1 MGGLADRDL
10 PLRIVTPDLV
20 TLEARL
26 GRHLQVFTA
35 ECRLRAQ
42 RY

>member
-1 MGGLADRDL
+1 MGGLADRDS
-10 PLRIVTPDLV
+10 PLRIVTLDLV
-20 TLEARL
+20 TLEAGL
-26 GRHLQVFTA
+26 GRDLQVFTA